1 MSDFSIL
8 KRIRDLEK
16 HNGDGEKY
24 PPMVMFK
31 DDLGVYR
38 DHDGNVVNEFCETT
52 IVLRECLRKYI

>member
-1 MSDFSIL
+1 M
-8 KRIRDLEK
+8 RDLEK

-24 PPMVMFK
+24 PPMVVFK

-38 DHDGNVVNEFCETT
+38 DHDGNVVNEFSETA